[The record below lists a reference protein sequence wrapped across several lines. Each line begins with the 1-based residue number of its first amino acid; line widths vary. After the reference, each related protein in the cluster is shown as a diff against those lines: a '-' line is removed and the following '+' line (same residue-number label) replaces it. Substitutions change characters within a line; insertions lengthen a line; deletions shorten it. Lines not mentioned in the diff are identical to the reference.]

1 VLRTALTGTHALLTG
16 EIVTDLNTLMEEHG
30 FGGARELI
38 EQKSRGELAELPEPI
53 VEHWSREV
61 ERAFH
66 ALDDAL
72 ARSRLPDEPI
82 QRRRDRCLA
91 PRTTPER
98 LVMARIAPNRE
109 VGE

>member
-1 VLRTALTGTHALLTG
+1 MKLTRSYKLAEHRDLVLEWLY
-16 EIVTDLNTLMEEHG
+16 TLMEEHG

-72 ARSRLPDEPI
+72 ARSRLPDEPSNVGEI
-82 QRRRDRCLA
+82 DAWLLGLRRRA
-91 PRTTPER
+91 W
-98 LVMARIAPNRE
+98 
-109 VGE
+109 